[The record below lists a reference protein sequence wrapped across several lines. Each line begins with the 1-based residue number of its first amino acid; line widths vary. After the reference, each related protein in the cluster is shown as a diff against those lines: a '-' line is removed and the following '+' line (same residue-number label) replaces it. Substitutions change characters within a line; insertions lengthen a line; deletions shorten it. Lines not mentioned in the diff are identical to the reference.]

1 MLLDL
6 ELMSKN
12 MDSIKKSLE
21 AENRNKRKKLFWDI
35 VTKWEVE
42 QDIDYT
48 VPISTLIKVLV
59 ESPSYIREIQECM
72 DCLQE
77 VSGNIDNCA
86 YVASMPRLL

>member
-35 VTKWEVE
+35 VMRWEIE

-48 VPISTLIKVLV
+48 VPVSTLIKVLV
-59 ESPSYIREIQECM
+59 ESPSYIHEM
-72 DCLQE
+72 KVHTDCLQE
-77 VSGNIDNCA
+77 LSGNIDNCA
-86 YVASMPRLL
+86 YAASIPRLL